1 MLPMKRGSRPAVV
14 KERKIMSDRE
24 TIQSVLEKAARRR
37 RWAKA
42 WNGLFRG
49 LFLASALWLAA
60 VAAFKLFP
68 IPFAALGIA
77 GMAAALLTL
86 GGFVFG
92 GRKKDSALA
101 TAQWVDRKLDS
112 KERLSAAIEFSSSSS
127 WGEVLLRDGA
137 RCVEA
142 VQPKRIL
149 PYHLPKVA
157 RWTVLLLFVGAT
169 LGFVPE
175 YRSQRYLNAQKEKA
189 SIRAAGRGL
198 ESFAKRV
205 IRQSPPKMKPTEET
219 MLSVKELGEKLQT
232 TRLTRADALDKIA
245 SVTEKLKAETKDL
258 NENPAFKRLRQA
270 SRAAFNNSGQV
281 AELQKKIQ
289 ALQQKMEGNS
299 GNTDALQE
307 MKKQLEQ
314 LQKAAANLNSNEG
327 GITSEM
333 QRQTAESMANLSQI
347 AQEQGISLPD
357 LEEAF
362 AAWQSG
368 EIDQFLKV
376 LDSAQTDLDKMLEMA
391 KALQK
396 MQMRQAEIGRN
407 LGEQLEKGQ
416 APTARHRLLE
426 MVQKLRSG
434 SADSQEIQRLMA
446 EVSEALEPARGY
458 GEVPFLLQQA
468 LRQGK
473 AGNHLESAQSLQAA
487 ADELKKL
494 MEQYTDMQ
502 CLMQSLDALKQA
514 QMCVGNCAG
523 WGQSKPMMPGFQPGG
538 KPGAGVGTWAD
549 ENGSS
554 YFPETSAQWDNS
566 GIVRPDMESRGH
578 TDRGEGENAQGMTPT
593 KVRGN
598 FTPGGPMPSI
608 TLRGVN
614 IKGESR
620 VSIQEAIAAAQDEV
634 QSALSQQ
641 KIPRAYQQTVRS
653 YFDDVAKENAEKSA
667 EE

>member
-1 MLPMKRGSRPAVV
+1 
-14 KERKIMSDRE
+14 MSDKE

-37 RWAKA
+37 RCAKA

-49 LFLASALWLAA
+49 LFLASALWLAV

-77 GMAAALLTL
+77 GIAAAALTL

-92 GRKKDSALA
+92 GRKKDSALE
-101 TAQWVDRKLDS
+101 TAQWVDRELGS

-127 WGEVLLRDGA
+127 WGKVLLRDGA

-142 VQPKRIL
+142 FQPKRIL

-175 YRSQRYLNAQKEKA
+175 YRSQRYLDVQKEQA
-189 SIRAAGRGL
+189 VNRETGRRL
-198 ESFAKRV
+198 ESFAKRA
-205 IRQSPPKMKPTEET
+205 IRQGLPTMKPTKEA
-219 MLSVKELGEKLQT
+219 MLSVEELGKKLQT
-232 TRLTRADALDKIA
+232 TKLTRAESLDKIA
-245 SVTEKLKAETKDL
+245 SVAEKLRAETKELD
-258 NENPAFKRLRQA
+258 ENPAFKRLRQA
-270 SRAAFNNSGQV
+270 SRALSNDSSQV

-289 ALQQKMEGNS
+289 ALQQKMKSNS
-299 GNTDALQE
+299 GNPDALQE
-307 MKKQLEQ
+307 MKNQLEQ
-314 LQKAAANLNSNEG
+314 LQQAAVGQNSNEG
-327 GITSEM
+327 GITPEM
-333 QRQTAESMANLSQI
+333 RQQTVESIANLSQM
-347 AQEQGISLPD
+347 AREQGISLPD
-357 LEEAF
+357 LEEAL

-368 EIDQFLKV
+368 EIDQFLKA
-376 LDSAQTDLDKMLEMA
+376 LNSAQTDLDKMLEMA

-416 APTARHRLLE
+416 APAARNRLLE
-426 MVQKLRSG
+426 MVQKLQSE
-434 SADSQEIQRLMA
+434 STDSQEIQRLMA

-458 GEVPFLLQQA
+458 GEVPSLLQQA

-473 AGNHLESAQSLQAA
+473 AGNSLESAQSLQAA

-494 MEQYTDMQ
+494 MEQFADMQ

-514 QMCVGNCAG
+514 QMCVGNCTG
-523 WGQSKPMMPGFQPGG
+523 WGQNKPMTPGFQPGG

-554 YFPETSAQWDNS
+554 YFPETSDRWDNS

-578 TDRGEGENAQGMTPT
+578 TDRGEGRDAQGMTPT

-598 FTPGGPMPSI
+598 FAPGGPMPSI

-620 VSIQEAIAAAQDEV
+620 VSIQEAVAAAQDEA

-653 YFDDVAKENAEKSA
+653 YFDDVAKENVEKSV

>member
-1 MLPMKRGSRPAVV
+1 
-14 KERKIMSDRE
+14 MSDLK

-92 GRKKDSALA
+92 GRKKDSALE
-101 TAQWVDRKLDS
+101 TAQWVDRKLGS

-127 WGEVLLRDGA
+127 WGEVLLRNGA
-137 RCVEA
+137 RCVES

-175 YRSQRYLNAQKEKA
+175 YRSQRYLDSQKEQA
-189 SIRAAGRGL
+189 VNRETGRRL
-198 ESFAKRV
+198 ESFAKRA
-205 IRQSPPKMKPTEET
+205 IRQGLPKMKPTEEA
-219 MLSVKELGEKLQT
+219 MLSVEELGKELQT
-232 TRLTRADALDKIA
+232 TRLTRAESLEKIA
-245 SVTEKLKAETKDL
+245 SVAEKLRAETKELD
-258 NENPAFKRLRQA
+258 ENPAFKRLRQV
-270 SRAAFNNSGQV
+270 SRAPSNDSGNV

-299 GNTDALQE
+299 GNPDALQE
-307 MKKQLEQ
+307 MKNQLEQ
-314 LQKAAANLNSNEG
+314 LQQAAAGLNSSEG
-327 GITSEM
+327 GATPEM
-333 QRQTAESMANLSQI
+333 RQQTAESIANLSQI
-347 AQEQGISLPD
+347 ARAQGISLPD
-357 LEEAF
+357 LEEALT
-362 AAWQSG
+362 AWQSG
-368 EIDQFLKV
+368 EIDQFLKA
-376 LDSAQTDLDKMLEMA
+376 LDFAQMDLNKMLEMA

-396 MQMRQAEIGRN
+396 MQMQQAEIGRN

-416 APTARHRLLE
+416 APAARNRLLE
-426 MVQKLRSG
+426 MVQKLQSE
-434 SADSQEIQRLMA
+434 ATDSKEIQSLMA

-458 GEVPFLLQQA
+458 GEVPSLLQQA

-473 AGNHLESAQSLQAA
+473 AGNSLESAQSLQAA

-494 MEQYTDMQ
+494 MEQFADMQ

-514 QMCVGNCAG
+514 QRCVGNCTG
-523 WGQSKPMMPGFQPGG
+523 WGQNKPMTSGFQPGG

-554 YFPETSAQWDNS
+554 YFPETSNRWDNS
-566 GIVRPDMESRGH
+566 GIVRPDMKSRGH
-578 TDRGEGENAQGMTPT
+578 TDRGAGGDDQAMTPT

-598 FTPGGPMPSI
+598 FTPGGSMPSI

-620 VSIQEAIAAAQDEV
+620 VSIQEAIASAQNEA

-653 YFDDVAKENAEKSA
+653 YFDDVAKENAENSA

>member
-1 MLPMKRGSRPAVV
+1 
-14 KERKIMSDRE
+14 MSDLK

-42 WNGLFRG
+42 WNGFFRG
-49 LFLASALWLAA
+49 LFLASAFWLAV

-92 GRKKDSALA
+92 GRKKDSALE
-101 TAQWVDRKLDS
+101 TAQWVDRKIGS

-127 WGEVLLRDGA
+127 WGEVLLRNGA
-137 RCVEA
+137 QCVET

-175 YRSQRYLNAQKEKA
+175 YRSQRYLDAQKEQA
-189 SIRAAGRGL
+189 VNRETGRRL
-198 ESFAKRV
+198 ESFAKRA
-205 IRQSPPKMKPTEET
+205 IRQGLPKMKPTEEA
-219 MLSVKELGEKLQT
+219 MLSVEELGKKLQT
-232 TRLTRADALDKIA
+232 IRLTRAEALEKIA
-245 SVTEKLKAETKDL
+245 SVAEKLRAETKELD
-258 NENPAFKRLRQA
+258 ENPAFKRLRQT
-270 SRAAFNNSGQV
+270 SRAPSNNSGNV

-289 ALQQKMEGNS
+289 ALQQKMESNS
-299 GNTDALQE
+299 GNPDALQE
-307 MKKQLEQ
+307 MKNQLEQ
-314 LQKAAANLNSNEG
+314 LQQAAASLNSDEG
-327 GITSEM
+327 ATPEM
-333 QRQTAESMANLSQI
+333 RQQTAESLANLSQI
-347 AQEQGISLPD
+347 AREQGISLPD
-357 LEEAF
+357 LEEALT
-362 AAWQSG
+362 AWQSG
-368 EIDQFLKV
+368 EIDQFLKA
-376 LDSAQTDLDKMLEMA
+376 LDSAQMDLDKMIEMA

-396 MQMRQAEIGRN
+396 MQMQQAEIGRN

-416 APTARHRLLE
+416 APAARNRLLE
-426 MVQKLRSG
+426 MVQKLQSG
-434 SADSQEIQRLMA
+434 ATDSKEIQSLMA

-458 GEVPFLLQQA
+458 GEVPSLLQQA

-473 AGNHLESAQSLQAA
+473 AGNSLESAQSLQAA

-494 MEQYTDMQ
+494 MEQFADMQ

-514 QMCVGNCAG
+514 QMCVGNCTG
-523 WGQSKPMMPGFQPGG
+523 WGQNKPMTPGFQPGG
-538 KPGAGVGTWAD
+538 KPGAGVGTWSD
-549 ENGSS
+549 ENSSS
-554 YFPETSAQWDNS
+554 YFPETSDRWDNS
-566 GIVRPDMESRGH
+566 GIVRPNMESRGH
-578 TDRGEGENAQGMTPT
+578 TDRGEGGDAQGMTPT

-598 FTPGGPMPSI
+598 FTPGAPMPSI

-620 VSIQEAIAAAQDEV
+620 VSIQEAIASAQNEA

>member
-1 MLPMKRGSRPAVV
+1 MPKKRGDLSVA
-14 KERKIMSDRE
+14 KERKNMSDRE

-49 LFLASALWLAA
+49 LFLASALWLAV

-77 GMAAALLTL
+77 GMVAALLTL

-92 GRKKDSALA
+92 GRKKDSALE
-101 TAQWVDRKLDS
+101 TAQWVDRKLGS

-127 WGEVLLRDGA
+127 WSEVLIRDGA

-149 PYHLPKVA
+149 PYHLPIVA

-175 YRSQRYLNAQKEKA
+175 YRSQRYLNAQREKA
-189 SIRAAGRGL
+189 SIRSAGRGL
-198 ESFAKRV
+198 ESFSKRV
-205 IRQSPPKMKPTEET
+205 IRQGLPKRKPTEEA

-245 SVTEKLKAETKDL
+245 SVTEKLKAETKELD
-258 NENPAFKRLRQA
+258 ENPAFKRLRQA
-270 SRAAFNNSGQV
+270 SRAPSNASGQV

-289 ALQQKMEGNS
+289 ALRQKMEGNS
-299 GNTDALQE
+299 GNPDALQE
-307 MKKQLEQ
+307 MKNQLKQ
-314 LQKAAANLNSNEG
+314 LQKAAVGLNSNQG

-333 QRQTAESMANLSQI
+333 RRQTAESMANLSQI
-347 AQEQGISLPD
+347 AREQGISLPD
-357 LEEAF
+357 LEEAI

-368 EIDQFLKV
+368 KIDQFLKA

-407 LGEQLEKGQ
+407 LGERLEKGQ
-416 APTARHRLLE
+416 AQAARNRLLE
-426 MVQKLRSG
+426 MVQKLQSG
-434 SADSQEIQRLMA
+434 ATDSKEIQRLMA

-458 GEVPFLLQQA
+458 GEVHSLFQQA
-468 LRQGK
+468 IRQGK
-473 AGNHLESAQSLQAA
+473 AGNPLESAQSLQAA
-487 ADELKKL
+487 ADELEKL
-494 MEQYTDMQ
+494 MEQFADMQ
-502 CLMQSLDALKQA
+502 YLMESLAALKQA

-523 WGQSKPMMPGFQPGG
+523 WGQSKPMTPGFQPGG

-554 YFPETSAQWDNS
+554 YFPETSDQWDNS
-566 GIVRPDMESRGH
+566 GIVRPDMEARGH
-578 TDRGEGENAQGMTPT
+578 TDRGEGGDAQGMTPT
-593 KVRGN
+593 KVRGS
-598 FTPGGPMPSI
+598 FAPGGPMPSI

-614 IKGESR
+614 VKGESR
-620 VSIQEAIAAAQDEV
+620 VSIQEAIASAQNEAR
-634 QSALSQQ
+634 SALSQQ

-653 YFDDVAKENAEKSA
+653 YFDDVAKENPKEST

>member
-1 MLPMKRGSRPAVV
+1 
-14 KERKIMSDRE
+14 MSDKE
-24 TIQSVLEKAARRR
+24 TIQLVLEKAARRR

-42 WNGLFRG
+42 WNGLFCG

-92 GRKKDSALA
+92 GRKKDSALE
-101 TAQWVDRKLDS
+101 TARWVDKKIGS

-127 WGEVLLRDGA
+127 WSEVLLRDGA

-157 RWTVLLLFVGAT
+157 HWTVLLLFVGAT

-189 SIRAAGRGL
+189 SIREAGKGL

-205 IRQSPPKMKPTEET
+205 IRQSLPKRKPTEEA

-232 TRLTRADALDKIA
+232 AKLTRADALDKIA
-245 SVTEKLKAETKDL
+245 SVTEKLKAETKNL

-270 SRAAFNNSGQV
+270 SRTSSNDSDQV
-281 AELQKKIQ
+281 AEMQKKIQ

-299 GNTDALQE
+299 GNPDALQE
-307 MKKQLEQ
+307 MKNQLEQ
-314 LQKAAANLNSNEG
+314 LQKAAAGLKSNEG
-327 GITSEM
+327 GTTSEM
-333 QRQTAESMANLSQI
+333 RRQTAESMANLSQI
-347 AQEQGISLPD
+347 AREQGISLPD
-357 LEEAF
+357 LEEAIE
-362 AAWQSG
+362 AWQSG
-368 EIDQFLKV
+368 EIDQFLKA
-376 LDSAQTDLDKMLEMA
+376 LDFAQTDLDKMIEMA
-391 KALQK
+391 KTLQK
-396 MQMRQAEIGRN
+396 MQMQQAEIGRN

-416 APTARHRLLE
+416 ALAARYRLLE
-426 MVQKLRSG
+426 MVQKLQSG
-434 SADSQEIQRLMA
+434 STDSQEIQSLMA
-446 EVSEALEPARGY
+446 EVSEALEPARNY
-458 GEVPFLLQQA
+458 GEVPSLFQQA

-473 AGNHLESAQSLQAA
+473 AGNFFESAQSLQAA
-487 ADELKKL
+487 ADELEKL
-494 MEQYTDMQ
+494 MEQFADVQY
-502 CLMQSLDALKQA
+502 LMESLAALKQA
-514 QMCVGNCAG
+514 QMCVGNCTG
-523 WGQSKPMMPGFQPGG
+523 WGQSKPTMPGFQPGG

-554 YFPETSAQWDNS
+554 YFPETSARWDNS
-566 GIVRPDMESRGH
+566 GIVRPDMEARGH
-578 TDRGEGENAQGMTPT
+578 TDRGEDGDAQGMTPT
-593 KVRGN
+593 KVRGR
-598 FTPGGPMPSI
+598 FAPGGPMPSI

-614 IKGESR
+614 IKGKSR
-620 VSIQEAIAAAQDEV
+620 VSIQEAIAAAQDEA

-653 YFDDVAKENAEKSA
+653 YFDDVAKENAEEST

>member
-1 MLPMKRGSRPAVV
+1 
-14 KERKIMSDRE
+14 MSDLK
-24 TIQSVLEKAARRR
+24 TIQSVLETAARRR
-37 RWAKA
+37 RWSKA
-42 WNGLFRG
+42 WNGFFRG

-77 GMAAALLTL
+77 GIAAALLTL

-92 GRKKDSALA
+92 GRKKDSALE
-101 TAQWVDRKLDS
+101 TAQWVDRKLGS

-127 WGEVLLRDGA
+127 WGEVLLRDGV
-137 RCVEA
+137 RCVDA

-175 YRSQRYLNAQKEKA
+175 YRSQRYLNAQKEQA
-189 SIRAAGRGL
+189 VIRETGRHL
-198 ESFAKRV
+198 ESFAKRA
-205 IRQSPPKMKPTEET
+205 IRQGLPKMKPTEEA
-219 MLSVKELGEKLQT
+219 MLSVGELGEKLQT
-232 TRLTRADALDKIA
+232 ARLTRAAALDKIA
-245 SVTEKLKAETKDL
+245 SVTEKLKTETKEL
-258 NENPAFKRLRQA
+258 GENPAFQRLRQS
-270 SRAAFNNSGQV
+270 SRASSNDSGNV

-289 ALQQKMEGNS
+289 TLQQKMEGNS
-299 GNTDALQE
+299 GNPDALQE
-307 MKKQLEQ
+307 MKNQLKQLRQ
-314 LQKAAANLNSNEG
+314 AAAGLNSGEG
-327 GITSEM
+327 GTTPEM
-333 QRQTAESMANLSQI
+333 RQQTAESMANLSQI
-347 AQEQGISLPD
+347 AREQGISLPD
-357 LEEAF
+357 LEEALT
-362 AAWQSG
+362 AWQSG
-368 EIDQFLKV
+368 EIDQFLKA
-376 LDSAQTDLDKMLEMA
+376 LDSAQMDLDKMLEMA

-396 MQMRQAEIGRN
+396 MQMQQAEIGRN

-416 APTARHRLLE
+416 APAARNRLLE

-434 SADSQEIQRLMA
+434 TTDSEEIQRLMA

-458 GEVPFLLQQA
+458 GEVPSLFQQA

-473 AGNHLESAQSLQAA
+473 AGNSLESAQSLQAA

-494 MEQYTDMQ
+494 MEQFADMQ
-502 CLMQSLDALKQA
+502 CLMESLDALKQA
-514 QMCVGNCAG
+514 QMCVGNCVG
-523 WGQSKPMMPGFQPGG
+523 WGRGKSMMPGFQPGG

-554 YFPETSAQWDNS
+554 YFPETSARWDNS
-566 GIVRPDMESRGH
+566 GIIRPDMESRGH
-578 TDRGEGENAQGMTPT
+578 TDRGEGGDAQGMKPT

-620 VSIQEAIAAAQDEV
+620 VSIQEAIASAQDEA

>member
-1 MLPMKRGSRPAVV
+1 
-14 KERKIMSDRE
+14 MSDLK
-24 TIQSVLEKAARRR
+24 TIQSVLETAARRR
-37 RWAKA
+37 RWSKA
-42 WNGLFRG
+42 WNGFFRG

-77 GMAAALLTL
+77 GIAAALLTL

-92 GRKKDSALA
+92 GRKKDSALE
-101 TAQWVDRKLDS
+101 TAQWVDRKLGS

-127 WGEVLLRDGA
+127 WGEVLLRDGI
-137 RCVEA
+137 RCVNA
-142 VQPKRIL
+142 VRPKRIL

-175 YRSQRYLNAQKEKA
+175 YRSQRYLNAQKEQA
-189 SIRAAGRGL
+189 VIRETGRHL
-198 ESFAKRV
+198 ESFAKRA
-205 IRQSPPKMKPTEET
+205 IRQGLPKMKPTEEA
-219 MLSVKELGEKLQT
+219 MLSVGELGEKLQT
-232 TRLTRADALDKIA
+232 ARLTRAAALDKIA
-245 SVTEKLKAETKDL
+245 SVTEKLKTETKELD
-258 NENPAFKRLRQA
+258 ENPAFQRLRQA
-270 SRAAFNNSGQV
+270 SRASSNDSGNV
-281 AELQKKIQ
+281 AKLQKKIQ
-289 ALQQKMEGNS
+289 TLQQKMEGNS
-299 GNTDALQE
+299 GNPDALQE
-307 MKKQLEQ
+307 MKNQLKQLQ
-314 LQKAAANLNSNEG
+314 QAAAGQNSSEG
-327 GITSEM
+327 GTTPEM
-333 QRQTAESMANLSQI
+333 RQQTAESIANLSQI
-347 AQEQGISLPD
+347 AREQGISLPD
-357 LEEAF
+357 LEEALT
-362 AAWQSG
+362 AWQSG
-368 EIDQFLKV
+368 EIDQFLKA
-376 LDSAQTDLDKMLEMA
+376 LDSAQMDLDKMLEMA

-396 MQMRQAEIGRN
+396 MQMQQAEIGRN

-416 APTARHRLLE
+416 APAARNRLLE

-434 SADSQEIQRLMA
+434 TTDTEEIQRLMA

-458 GEVPFLLQQA
+458 GEVHSLFQQA

-473 AGNHLESAQSLQAA
+473 AGNSLESAQSLQAA

-494 MEQYTDMQ
+494 MEQFADMQ
-502 CLMQSLDALKQA
+502 CLMESLDALKQA
-514 QMCVGNCAG
+514 QMCVGNCVG
-523 WGQSKPMMPGFQPGG
+523 WGRGKSMMPGFQPGG

-554 YFPETSAQWDNS
+554 YFPETSDRWDNS
-566 GIVRPDMESRGH
+566 GIIRPDMESRGH
-578 TDRGEGENAQGMTPT
+578 TNRGEGGDVQGMTPT

-620 VSIQEAIAAAQDEV
+620 VSIQEAIASAQDEA
-634 QSALSQQ
+634 QNALSQQ